1 MVLQRLYYLLGN
13 FRIIGYMGTGPGSW
27 STVAP
32 LCRISTRKYPPPS
45 RDLTCLLL
53 RSDEFRFQSS
63 ARSEV
68 LYMEQ
73 EQGESASCSQ
83 GSMDPGGSDRLPG
96 VPVAGRLPGV
106 PVAGR
111 SLLYPRIYHFLAY
124 GNPLFRPTKI
134 RRFLSC
140 HVMRSFM

>member
-1 MVLQRLYYLLGN
+1 
-13 FRIIGYMGTGPGSW
+13 
-27 STVAP
+27 
-32 LCRISTRKYPPPS
+32 
-45 RDLTCLLL
+45 
-53 RSDEFRFQSS
+53 
-63 ARSEV
+63 
-68 LYMEQ
+68 MEQ

-83 GSMDPGGSDRLPG
+83 GSMDPGVSDRLPG
-96 VPVAGRLPGV
+96 G